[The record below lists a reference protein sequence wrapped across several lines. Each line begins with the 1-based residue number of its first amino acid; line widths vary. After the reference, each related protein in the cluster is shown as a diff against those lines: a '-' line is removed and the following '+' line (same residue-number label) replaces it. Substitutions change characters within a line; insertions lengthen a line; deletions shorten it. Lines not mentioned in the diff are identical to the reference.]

1 MMMKYLRSAISQSA
15 PLGGRARTCSSSIS
29 IATRVGQIVLT
40 PCFSYH
46 SARNGSRIRAITVGT
61 LNLRFAIWAMMM
73 FVLSPSV
80 EAMKASAFSTPA
92 ASSASISRP
101 VPTVN

>member
-1 MMMKYLRSAISQSA
+1 M
-15 PLGGRARTCSSSIS
+15 
-29 IATRVGQIVLT
+29 LT

-46 SARNGSRIRAITVGT
+46 SARSGSRIRAITVGT
-61 LNLRFAIWAMMM
+61 LNFRFAIWAMMM

-80 EAMKASAFSTPA
+80 EAMNASARSIPA
-92 ASSASISRP
+92 DVSASSSRP